1 MDDEPQT
8 ARETMQ
14 ASGARG
20 SVGKASYEAVRKH
33 IDDGK
38 KATEAFKLVAQETGR
53 STATVQTAYYRVAR
67 SLPGG
72 GGVQLRPR
80 KKPATRRAGV
90 NGSTATANASKPSA
104 RRGRPPKRGS
114 VAPTSAAAIARQLSQ
129 AAEALVAHIQ
139 RLEKELADSRKD
151 RERLDAIERALGRH

>member
-1 MDDEPQT
+1 
-8 ARETMQ
+8 MQ

-20 SVGKASYEAVRKH
+20 SIGKASYEAVRKH
-33 IDDGK
+33 IDAGK

-80 KKPATRRAGV
+80 KKTATRRAAAKTV
-90 NGSTATANASKPSA
+90 TATAAAKPAA
-104 RRGRPPKRGS
+104 RRGRPPK
-114 VAPTSAAAIARQLSQ
+114 SAAAAAPASAAGIARQLSE
-129 AAEALVAHIQ
+129 AAEALVAHIV

-151 RERLDAIERALGRH
+151 RDRLNAIERALGRR

>member
-1 MDDEPQT
+1 M
-8 ARETMQ
+8 A

-20 SVGKASYEAVRKH
+20 SIGKASYEAVRKH
-33 IDDGK
+33 IDAGK

-80 KKPATRRAGV
+80 KKTAARRAAAKAKATV
-90 NGSTATANASKPSA
+90 KTAAAKPAA
-104 RRGRPPKRGS
+104 RRGRPPK
-114 VAPTSAAAIARQLSQ
+114 SAAATSSAAGAVRALTD
-129 AAEALVAHIQ
+129 AAEALVAHVA
-139 RLEKELADSRKD
+139 RLEKELAEARTHS
-151 RERLDAIERALGRH
+151 ERLAQVERALGRRR

>member
-1 MDDEPQT
+1 
-8 ARETMQ
+8 
-14 ASGARG
+14 
-20 SVGKASYEAVRKH
+20 VRKH
-33 IDDGK
+33 IDAGK

-80 KKPATRRAGV
+80 KKAATRRATAKTV
-90 NGSTATANASKPSA
+90 TATAAAKPRA
-104 RRGRPPKRGS
+104 RRGRPPKS
-114 VAPTSAAAIARQLSQ
+114 AAAAAPTSAAGIARQLSE
-129 AAEALVAHIQ
+129 AAEALVAHIV

-151 RERLDAIERALGRH
+151 RDRLNAIERALGRR

>member
-1 MDDEPQT
+1 
-8 ARETMQ
+8 MQ

-20 SVGKASYEAVRKH
+20 SIGKASYEAVRKH
-33 IDDGK
+33 IDAGK

-80 KKPATRRAGV
+80 KKSAAKRAAAKTV
-90 NGSTATANASKPSA
+90 TATATAKPAA
-104 RRGRPPKRGS
+104 RRGRPPKS
-114 VAPTSAAAIARQLSQ
+114 AAAPAPTSAAGIARQLSE
-129 AAEALVAHIQ
+129 AAEALVSHIA

-151 RERLDAIERALGRH
+151 RARLDAIERALGRR

>member
-1 MDDEPQT
+1 
-8 ARETMQ
+8 MQ

-20 SVGKASYEAVRKH
+20 SIGKASYEAVRKH
-33 IDDGK
+33 IDEGK

-80 KKPATRRAGV
+80 KKTAAKRAAAKTAGAA
-90 NGSTATANASKPSA
+90 ATAVKAPA
-104 RRGRPPKRGS
+104 RRGRPPKRAAAA
-114 VAPTSAAAIARQLSQ
+114 APASAA
-129 AAEALVAHIQ
+129 
-139 RLEKELADSRKD
+139 
-151 RERLDAIERALGRH
+151 

>member
-1 MDDEPQT
+1 ME
-8 ARETMQ
+8 
-14 ASGARG
+14 ASAVRG

-33 IDDGK
+33 IDAGK

-80 KKPATRRAGV
+80 KKSAARKPAAA
-90 NGSTATANASKPSA
+90 TATTASASKPAA
-104 RRGRPPKRGS
+104 RRGRPPKRAAA
-114 VAPTSAAAIARQLSQ
+114 APTSAASIARQLSE
-129 AAEALVAHIQ
+129 AAEALVAHIA
-139 RLEKELADSRKD
+139 RLEKELADSRRD
-151 RERLDAIERALGRH
+151 RERLDAIERALGRR

>member
-1 MDDEPQT
+1 
-8 ARETMQ
+8 MQ

-20 SVGKASYEAVRKH
+20 SIGKASYEAVRKH
-33 IDDGK
+33 IDAGK

-80 KKPATRRAGV
+80 KKGATRRAAAKTV
-90 NGSTATANASKPSA
+90 TATAAAKPPA
-104 RRGRPPKRGS
+104 RRGRPPKS
-114 VAPTSAAAIARQLSQ
+114 AAAAAPTSAAGIARQLS
-129 AAEALVAHIQ
+129 AATEALVAHVV

-151 RERLDAIERALGRH
+151 RDRLNAIERALGRR

>member
-1 MDDEPQT
+1 
-8 ARETMQ
+8 MQ

-20 SVGKASYEAVRKH
+20 SIGKASYEAVRKH
-33 IDDGK
+33 IDAGK

-80 KKPATRRAGV
+80 KKTAGRRAAAKTV
-90 NGSTATANASKPSA
+90 TATTAAKPAA
-104 RRGRPPKRGS
+104 RRGRPPK
-114 VAPTSAAAIARQLSQ
+114 SAAAAAPASAAGIARQLSE
-129 AAEALVAHIQ
+129 AAEALVAHIV
-139 RLEKELADSRKD
+139 RLEKELVDSRKD
-151 RERLDAIERALGRH
+151 RERLDAIERALGRR

>member
-1 MDDEPQT
+1 ME
-8 ARETMQ
+8 
-14 ASGARG
+14 ASAVRG

-33 IDDGK
+33 IDAGK

-80 KKPATRRAGV
+80 KKSAARKPAAA
-90 NGSTATANASKPSA
+90 TATTASASKPAA
-104 RRGRPPKRGS
+104 RRGRPPKRAAA
-114 VAPTSAAAIARQLSQ
+114 APTSAASIARQLSE
-129 AAEALVAHIQ
+129 AAEALVAHIA
-139 RLEKELADSRKD
+139 RLEKELVDSRRD
-151 RERLDAIERALGRH
+151 RERLDAIERALGRR

>member
-1 MDDEPQT
+1 
-8 ARETMQ
+8 MQ
-14 ASGARG
+14 ASAVRG

-33 IDDGK
+33 IDAGK

-80 KKPATRRAGV
+80 KKSAARKPAAA
-90 NGSTATANASKPSA
+90 TATTASASKPVA
-104 RRGRPPKRGS
+104 RRGRPPKRAAA
-114 VAPTSAAAIARQLSQ
+114 APTSAASIARQLSE
-129 AAEALVAHIQ
+129 AAEALVAHIA
-139 RLEKELADSRKD
+139 RLEKELADSRRD
-151 RERLDAIERALGRH
+151 RERLDAIERALGRR

>member
-1 MDDEPQT
+1 
-8 ARETMQ
+8 MQ
-14 ASGARG
+14 ASAARG

-33 IDDGK
+33 IDAGK

-80 KKPATRRAGV
+80 KKSAAKRAAAKSVTSNSAAARPA
-90 NGSTATANASKPSA
+90 A
-104 RRGRPPKRGS
+104 RRGRPPKNAA
-114 VAPTSAAAIARQLSQ
+114 APTISAAAIARQLSQ
-129 AAEALVAHIQ
+129 AAEALVAHIA
-139 RLEKELADSRKD
+139 RLEKELADSRRD
-151 RERLDAIERALGRH
+151 RERLDAIERALGRR

>member
-1 MDDEPQT
+1 
-8 ARETMQ
+8 MQ

-20 SVGKASYEAVRKH
+20 SIGKASYEAVRKH
-33 IDDGK
+33 IDEGK

-80 KKPATRRAGV
+80 KKTAAKGALPRLPLPARPLRAAADPRRAAPV
-90 NGSTATANASKPSA
+90 RPRPRLRPSPGS
-104 RRGRPPKRGS
+104 
-114 VAPTSAAAIARQLSQ
+114 
-129 AAEALVAHIQ
+129 
-139 RLEKELADSRKD
+139 
-151 RERLDAIERALGRH
+151 

>member
-1 MDDEPQT
+1 
-8 ARETMQ
+8 MQ

-20 SVGKASYEAVRKH
+20 SIGKASYEAVRKH
-33 IDDGK
+33 IDAGK

-80 KKPATRRAGV
+80 KKTATRRAAAKTV
-90 NGSTATANASKPSA
+90 TATAAAKPPA
-104 RRGRPPKRGS
+104 RRGRPPKS
-114 VAPTSAAAIARQLSQ
+114 AAAAAPTSAAGIARQLS
-129 AAEALVAHIQ
+129 AATEALVAHVV

-151 RERLDAIERALGRH
+151 RDRLNAIERALGRR

>member
-1 MDDEPQT
+1 
-8 ARETMQ
+8 MQ

-20 SVGKASYEAVRKH
+20 SIGKASYQAVRKH
-33 IDDGK
+33 IDAGK

-80 KKPATRRAGV
+80 KKAATRRAAAKTV
-90 NGSTATANASKPSA
+90 TATAAAKPRA
-104 RRGRPPKRGS
+104 RRGRPPKS
-114 VAPTSAAAIARQLSQ
+114 AAAAAPTSAAGIARQLSE
-129 AAEALVAHIQ
+129 AAEALVAHIV

-151 RERLDAIERALGRH
+151 RDRLNAIERALGRR

>member
-1 MDDEPQT
+1 ME
-8 ARETMQ
+8 
-14 ASGARG
+14 ASAVRG

-33 IDDGK
+33 IDAGK

-80 KKPATRRAGV
+80 KKSAGRKPAAA
-90 NGSTATANASKPSA
+90 TATTASASKPAA
-104 RRGRPPKRGS
+104 RRGRPPKRAAA
-114 VAPTSAAAIARQLSQ
+114 APTSAASIARQLSE
-129 AAEALVAHIQ
+129 AAEALVAHIA
-139 RLEKELADSRKD
+139 RLEKELADSRRD
-151 RERLDAIERALGRH
+151 RERLDAIERALGRR

>member
-1 MDDEPQT
+1 
-8 ARETMQ
+8 MQ

-20 SVGKASYEAVRKH
+20 SIGKASYEAVRKH
-33 IDDGK
+33 IDAGK

-80 KKPATRRAGV
+80 KKSAAKRAAARTV
-90 NGSTATANASKPSA
+90 TATAAAKPAA
-104 RRGRPPKRGS
+104 RRGRPPKS
-114 VAPTSAAAIARQLSQ
+114 AAAAAPTSAAGIARQLSE
-129 AAEALVAHIQ
+129 AAGALVSHIA

-151 RERLDAIERALGRH
+151 RARLDAIERALGRR

>member
-1 MDDEPQT
+1 
-8 ARETMQ
+8 MQ

-20 SVGKASYEAVRKH
+20 SIGKASYEAVRKH
-33 IDDGK
+33 IDEGK

-80 KKPATRRAGV
+80 KKTAAKGAAAK
-90 NGSTATANASKPSA
+90 TATTARTPA
-104 RRGRPPKRGS
+104 RRGRPPKS
-114 VAPTSAAAIARQLSQ
+114 AAATPTSTAAIARQLSD
-129 AAEALVAHIQ
+129 AAEALVAQ
-139 RLEKELADSRKD
+139 VTRLEKELVDARKD
-151 RERLDAIERALGRH
+151 RDRLAAIERALARR

>member
-1 MDDEPQT
+1 
-8 ARETMQ
+8 MQ
-14 ASGARG
+14 ASGVRG

-33 IDDGK
+33 IDAGK

-80 KKPATRRAGV
+80 KKSAARKSAAA
-90 NGSTATANASKPSA
+90 TATAATASKPAA
-104 RRGRPPKRGS
+104 RRGRPPKRAA
-114 VAPTSAAAIARQLSQ
+114 APASAASIARQLSE
-129 AAEALVAHIQ
+129 AAEALVAHIA
-139 RLEKELADSRKD
+139 RLEKELADSRRD
-151 RERLDAIERALGRH
+151 RERLDAIERALGRR

>member
-1 MDDEPQT
+1 
-8 ARETMQ
+8 MQ

-20 SVGKASYEAVRKH
+20 SIGKASYEAVRKH
-33 IDDGK
+33 IDAGK

-80 KKPATRRAGV
+80 KKTATRRAAAKTV
-90 NGSTATANASKPSA
+90 TATAAAKPAA
-104 RRGRPPKRGS
+104 RRGRPPK
-114 VAPTSAAAIARQLSQ
+114 SAAAAGPASAAGIARQLSE
-129 AAEALVAHIQ
+129 AAEALVAHIV

-151 RERLDAIERALGRH
+151 RDRLNAIERALGRR